1 MSWTRVDVSPTGGD
15 GQLFAVTVAGH
26 DLCLGMVAGIW
37 YAIEDLCTHEEC
49 PLSDGFLDGVEL
61 ECECHGA
68 VFDIRTGDVLG
79 GPAPEPVRT
88 FQTRAA
94 ADGLEVKLP

>member
-49 PLSDGFLDGVEL
+49 PLSDGFLDGVEGL
-61 ECECHGA
+61 TIA
-68 VFDIRTGDVLG
+68 
-79 GPAPEPVRT
+79 
-88 FQTRAA
+88 QMAA
-94 ADGLEVKLP
+94 LYNFVKYVKALNMSWRR